1 MYYNIFNDI
10 SQSEKIMHK
19 SQIEIYLC
27 KLYDS
32 LMSVKSFIM
41 DYEFDKIDDC
51 VADIKETMKIIE
63 SDKAFLSDENITLLD
78 VMLGKIQEL
87 ALENLKKLKEK
98 KSPLYRKF
106 RRIIVN
112 SKILNKYSSI
122 IESGTILDKR
132 WE

>member
-1 MYYNIFNDI
+1 
-10 SQSEKIMHK
+10 MHK

-27 KLYDS
+27 KLYDY
-32 LMSVKSFIM
+32 LTAVKVSVENY
-41 DYEFDKIDDC
+41 DFDKIDEYI
-51 VADIKETMKIIE
+51 ANIKETMKIIE

-87 ALENLKKLKEK
+87 ALENLKKLKGK

-106 RRIIVN
+106 RRVIVN
-112 SKILNKYSSI
+112 SKILNKYASI
-122 IESGTILDKR
+122 IEAGTILDKR